1 MVASGTLFDAL
12 EAGSD
17 LVVQSVARG
26 LEARE
31 LAVLLDCLWNQQ
43 TSGFAAESGLDVL
56 PLTLF
61 SLETLPKVRPAS
73 V

>member
-1 MVASGTLFDAL
+1 M
-12 EAGSD
+12 
-17 LVVQSVARG
+17 ARG

-31 LAVLLDCLWNQQ
+31 LAVLMECFRNQQ

-61 SLETLPKVRPAS
+61 SLETLPEVTYHAVRQLGAKWCAEPS
-73 V
+73 VHGGKKRP

>member
-1 MVASGTLFDAL
+1 M
-12 EAGSD
+12 
-17 LVVQSVARG
+17 VQSVARG

-43 TSGFAAESGLDVL
+43 TSGFAAESRLDVL

-61 SLETLPKVRPAS
+61 SLETAAKRLRPAS
-73 V
+73 G